1 MLYYLQLK
9 RWIAVLLALTSSA
22 VACRAEKTNSFSP
35 EGVEAVKKR
44 NPPPLSE
51 PCFEVEL
58 ESGSKDLQD
67 GSSLV
72 SVAWEEGDFSAR
84 PEMIL
89 LSDAFLPLPG
99 MQLCSKTPNTAL
111 FRLKADRITN
121 ASLLLRDIEKN
132 KVAFMSQLVVH
143 PGQILNAGEVKGQTA
158 SQIRGL
164 IEGELVEGI
173 SGKILELDK
182 TFLIQ
187 PNGEWSSG
195 PLPPG
200 RWSVVL
206 KSPAGETLSWHKV
219 ALEGSEFNSGA
230 ARLAYRSNFVT
241 PLWTGVLTKPF
252 APFALSTE
260 EKFTEMRIS
269 ESPTF
274 TNSFWMPLRSV
285 LSWPIS
291 NNGQQSLFFQFRTIE
306 REISTILS
314 QQFRAEL
321 AADLESAD
329 AEVLNPNPS
338 MIALIDEN
346 LKNSSAESQI
356 ITIDT
361 LIRTV
366 PPAGALQHS
375 VTLDIDESSRVWVDI
390 NAPLKA
396 VLPLTPNSCGQ
407 HQLYIRFRD
416 VENRETSSLRRPWN
430 VRCWDYDI
438 PKSPLA
444 PRYDHGATAFKFCY
458 NGSNAGDSSVSCK
471 GIVGAVESVG
481 IFIWGGRNGDTLFSD
496 GAMLRKFKAGWRWDL
511 VPSNSALTAR
521 ANPQIVAGRHHIL
534 VWGGEDSE
542 GAPVQG
548 SGLFLLAGDEWLGTL
563 PGNAPAPRLHPTA
576 SFVNHMFPTD
586 SLYLSGMFVVL
597 GGETKH
603 PVTGLPSPS
612 KRISY
617 LYESQGGYIAST
629 NWNHADLQLSA
640 SRAGFGLDAS
650 GRVLWGAAGLGAP
663 SIESGTDPE
672 LNSQMFV
679 LASSSTTTNGVTSP
693 TVYFSRYDSQ
703 SSRTGSLFGH
713 LLVVERYRS
722 PVVANITDLVE
733 SMNPCVFGGQKYT
746 DALQTACEVIDVNE
760 GQAKAYQPFCRRL
773 FDSYNFAPVGRRSV
787 CFRPSRVTT
796 TDASGQPVTSLY
808 AKNFFLPTSGAPPER
823 RLLPR
828 SSASL
833 PDRSNPRLFIWS
845 GLAPGGGEFLA
856 DGSIYEYTTNSWTPV
871 TSFESPA
878 PRNNHSA
885 TAMPSLKRVFIF
897 GGLTAS
903 GASSQGAF
911 YALP

>member
-1 MLYYLQLK
+1 MLFYAQLK
-9 RWIAVLLALTSSA
+9 TMTLVLVALTSLA

-35 EGVEAVKKR
+35 EGVQAVMQR
-44 NPPPLSE
+44 SSPPLSE
-51 PCFEVEL
+51 LCVEVEL
-58 ESGSKDLQD
+58 ESGSRDLQD
-67 GSSLV
+67 NSSFV

-84 PEMIL
+84 PEMVL
-89 LSDAFLPLPG
+89 LSDAYLPLQG
-99 MQLCSKTPNTAL
+99 EQLCSKTPNTAL
-111 FRLKADRITN
+111 FRLMADGVTN
-121 ASLLLRDIEKN
+121 ASLLLRDVEKN
-132 KVAFMSQLVVH
+132 KVAFVSQLVIR
-143 PGQILNAGEVKGQTA
+143 PGEILNLGEVKGQTA
-158 SQIRGL
+158 SQIRGR

-173 SGKILELDK
+173 SGKILELNK
-182 TFLIQ
+182 TFPIQ

-206 KSPAGETLSWHKV
+206 KSPAGATLSWHKV
-219 ALEGSEFNSGA
+219 ALGSLEFNSGSA
-230 ARLAYRSNFVT
+230 QLAQHSNFVT

-252 APFALSTE
+252 APLALSTE

-269 ESPTF
+269 ESSNF

-285 LSWPIS
+285 VSWPIS
-291 NNGQQSLFFQFRTIE
+291 KNGQQSLFFQFRTIE
-306 REISTILS
+306 REASSILS
-314 QQFRAEL
+314 HQFRAEL
-321 AADLESAD
+321 AGDLESAD

-356 ITIDT
+356 KAIDT

-366 PPAGALQHS
+366 PPAGAVQHS
-375 VTLDIDESSRVWVDI
+375 VTLDIDESSRSWVDI
-390 NAPLKA
+390 NSPLKA
-396 VLPLTPNSCGQ
+396 SLPLTPNSCGQ

-416 VENRETSSLRRPWN
+416 AENRETSSLRRPWN
-430 VRCWDYDI
+430 VRCWDSEI
-438 PKSPLA
+438 PNSPLA

-458 NGSNAGDSSVSCK
+458 NGSNAGDSSVSCN
-471 GIVGAVESVG
+471 GVVGAVESVG

-511 VPSNSALTAR
+511 VPSNPALTAR
-521 ANPQIVAGRHHIL
+521 AQPQVVAGRHHIL

-542 GAPVQG
+542 GSPVQG
-548 SGLFLLAGDEWLGTL
+548 SGFLRLAGDEWIETL
-563 PGNAPAPRLHPTA
+563 PGNEPVPRLHPTA
-576 SFVNHMFPTD
+576 AFVNHIFPND
-586 SLYLSGMFVVL
+586 GLYVSGLFVIL
-597 GGETKH
+597 GGETKDL
-603 PVTGLPSPS
+603 VTGLPSPS
-612 KRISY
+612 NQLSY
-617 LYESQGGYIAST
+617 LYESQGGFIAST
-629 NWNHADLQLSA
+629 NWNHASLQLSA

-650 GRVLWGAAGLGAP
+650 GSVLWGASGLGAP
-663 SIESGTDPE
+663 SGESGTDPE

-679 LASSSTTTNGVTSP
+679 LASSSTTTGGVTSP
-693 TVYFSRYDSQ
+693 SIYFSRYHSQ

-722 PVVANITDLVE
+722 PAASITDLVE

-746 DALQTACEVIDVNE
+746 DALPTVCEVIDVPS
-760 GQAKAYQPFCRRL
+760 GQAKAYQSFCRRL

-796 TDASGQPVTSLY
+796 TDASGQSVQGLY
-808 AKNFFLPTSGAPPER
+808 AKNFFLPTSGAPSER

-833 PDRSNPRLFIWS
+833 PDRANPRLFIWS

-878 PRNNHSA
+878 PRNNHSV
-885 TAMPSLKRVFIF
+885 TALPSLKRVFIF